1 MAVRFDL
8 VDLQVFVAVA
18 DARSITG
25 GAARANLAV
34 ASVSER
40 IQKLEAAV
48 GIALFDRGRRG
59 VTLTAAGNALLDH
72 ARIVLHQIETMRGE
86 LATYARG
93 VKARIR
99 LLANTAGAAEHLPKA
114 LATFLGAY
122 PDLSVDVEE
131 RESIEIA
138 AALAAGLADVGVA
151 VEAALPEGL
160 PRFPFCVDRL
170 VAVTPPRDEL
180 ARSRQV
186 LFRDVAQRDFV
197 GLSDDSAL
205 QGHIV
210 THAARLGVRLQIRAR
225 LRNFDAVCRM
235 VAAGVGIAVIP
246 ETAALRCR
254 RTMKIGMV
262 KLGDSWAT
270 RRLAI
275 CVADRTLPRPVR
287 HLVDHLKANATI

>member
-1 MAVRFDL
+1 MRFDL

-18 DARSITG
+18 DARSITA

-40 IQKLEAAV
+40 IRKLEAAV
-48 GIALFDRGRRG
+48 GVALFDRGRRG
-59 VTLTAAGNALLDH
+59 VTLTAAGGTLLDH
-72 ARIVLHQIETMRGE
+72 ARIVLHQVATMQGD
-86 LATYARG
+86 LAAYARG
-93 VKARIR
+93 VKARIH

-114 LATFLGAY
+114 LAAFLGAY

-131 RESIEIA
+131 RESTEIA
-138 AALAAGLADVGVA
+138 AALAAGLADIGVA

-160 PRFPFCVDRL
+160 TRFPFCIDRL
-170 VAVTPPRDEL
+170 VVVMPPRDGL
-180 ARSRQV
+180 ARLRRVS
-186 LFRDVAQRDFV
+186 FHEVAQRDFV

-205 QGHIV
+205 QAHVAG
-210 THAARLGVRLQIRAR
+210 HAARLGVRLQLRAR
-225 LRNFDAVCRM
+225 LRNFDAVCQM
-235 VAAGVGIAVIP
+235 VAAGVGVAVVP

-262 KLGDSWAT
+262 KLGDAWAT

-275 CVADRTLPRPVR
+275 CVADRALPRPVR